1 MDPPIT
7 FLTPII
13 LGSSRSWSRCITAS
27 THICPKNSFSPPTSL
42 DDSVVMAH
50 FFNNSRFSA
59 ASLPS
64 MDTERD
70 LTRAMAICAASL
82 KCLMM
87 FCGCT
92 PSSTKGLHSRRN
104 SPARMTT
111 VVVPSP
117 TSESCDF
124 AMSTRDLAAGCTM
137 SRSFMMVAPSL
148 EMVVVPR
155 SSCTSL
161 SSPRGPRV
169 VRTES
174 TTAMQALMLEMS
186 WPLPWL
192 VSVPSRRSTIWGWII
207 CPLGICMSP
216 AMVSRLVYRC
226 C

>member
-1 MDPPIT
+1 
-7 FLTPII
+7 
-13 LGSSRSWSRCITAS
+13 
-27 THICPKNSFSPPTSL
+27 
-42 DDSVVMAH
+42 MAH

-64 MDTERD
+64 MDTVEKKHDVSLIARTEIQYTIGTKRNKNSPESD

-161 SSPRGPRV
+161 SSPRGPC
-169 VRTES
+169 
-174 TTAMQALMLEMS
+174 
-186 WPLPWL
+186 
-192 VSVPSRRSTIWGWII
+192 GWM
-207 CPLGICMSP
+207 GGDG
-216 AMVSRLVYRC
+216 
-226 C
+226 